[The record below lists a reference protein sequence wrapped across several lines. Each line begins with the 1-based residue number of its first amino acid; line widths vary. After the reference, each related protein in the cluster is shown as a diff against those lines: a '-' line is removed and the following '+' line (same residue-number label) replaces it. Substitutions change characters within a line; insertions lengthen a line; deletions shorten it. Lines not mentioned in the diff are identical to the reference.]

1 MSLKAFDSQGLVK
14 FDNIDLVVMNFFRS
28 HVDDVADEIRC
39 DVIRR
44 LRFGRRLWLLVRIG
58 RRAIDFLTAVFI
70 VISIGWFFSVILL
83 DFRMMDL
90 YLAGLF
96 AELLVEGLLRISIPS
111 LSRETNMIGHDIL
124 VDVTEEL
131 NRIVLATRRGL
142 PAGDSDV

>member
-44 LRFGRRLWLLVRIG
+44 LRFGRRLWLLARIG
-58 RRAIDFLTAVFI
+58 RGAIDFLTAVFV
-70 VISIGWFFSVILL
+70 VICIGWFFSVILL
-83 DFRMMDL
+83 NFRMMDL
-90 YLAGLF
+90 CLAGLF
-96 AELLVEGLLRISIPS
+96 AELLVEGLLRISIQS
-111 LSRETNMIGHDIL
+111 LSRETNMIAHDIL

>member
-44 LRFGRRLWLLVRIG
+44 LRFGRRLWLLARIG
-58 RRAIDFLTAVFI
+58 RGAIDFLTAVFA
-70 VISIGWFFSVILL
+70 VICIGWFFSVILL
-83 DFRMMDL
+83 NFRMMDL
-90 YLAGLF
+90 CLAGLF
-96 AELLVEGLLRISIPS
+96 AELLVEGLLRISIQS
-111 LSRETNMIGHDIL
+111 LSRETNMIAHDIL

>member
-14 FDNIDLVVMNFFRS
+14 FYNINLVVMNFFRS

-44 LRFGRRLWLLVRIG
+44 LRFGRRLWLLARIG
-58 RRAIDFLTAVFI
+58 RGAIDFLTAVFV
-70 VISIGWFFSVILL
+70 VICIGWFFSVILL

-90 YLAGLF
+90 CLAGLF
-96 AELLVEGLLRISIPS
+96 AELLVEGLLRISIQS
-111 LSRETNMIGHDIL
+111 LSRETNMIAHDIL

>member
-90 YLAGLF
+90 CLAGLF

-111 LSRETNMIGHDIL
+111 LSRETNMIAHDIL